1 MKDTLLFI
9 MMKVMTFLEV
19 GKLNSDF
26 LHVCS
31 LPEDMQ
37 LNDVRLDK
45 EEFGDGVA
53 VEFIKSGKKLLLIKK
68 TN

>member
-9 MMKVMTFLEV
+9 MMKVITLLEV

-26 LHVCS
+26 LYVCS

-37 LNDVRLDK
+37 LNDVRLDRSLVM
-45 EEFGDGVA
+45 E
-53 VEFIKSGKKLLLIKK
+53 
-68 TN
+68 